1 MARGLIH
8 PLTGGRRIRPTS
20 PSSRSARQ
28 LKPGRPST
36 YQAEDAVQTNRA
48 SSLRFAA
55 KALKLTLQV
64 FDARG
69 SDDIAPA
76 VTAMTEW
83 RAEAGLVLDE
93 GIFVSNRTLIAGLSA
108 D

>member
-48 SSLRFAA
+48 SSVAQRVAQVPGDRLNDQRRLEMAALEVVLGPALQLRGDRV
-55 KALKLTLQV
+55 Q
-64 FDARG
+64 DH
-69 SDDIAPA
+69 
-76 VTAMTEW
+76 
-83 RAEAGLVLDE
+83 
-93 GIFVSNRTLIAGLSA
+93 GLSPA
-108 D
+108 RRQQS

>member
-48 SSLRFAA
+48 SSEPRLREPIGRAGVTTQNLCGRDA
-55 KALKLTLQV
+55 HAYVGRSNKLGTVMSVQHGLQ
-64 FDARG
+64 
-69 SDDIAPA
+69 
-76 VTAMTEW
+76 
-83 RAEAGLVLDE
+83 LVQL
-93 GIFVSNRTLIAGLSA
+93 RTG
-108 D
+108 